1 MHSNFHKLNCLQ
13 FKVMAI
19 EEKEPGFPFYVVS
32 RLISQAYREPLQTL
46 GLTYPQY
53 LVMLCLW
60 EKDGLMVSQIGEKLS
75 LDSGTL
81 TPLLKRLETMN
92 LVKRERSEADER
104 RVTIE
109 LTYPGRALQNK
120 ANALASPL
128 DAVFEDWEEKERVV
142 FQELMARIQDKLQS
156 LP

>member
-1 MHSNFHKLNCLQ
+1 
-13 FKVMAI
+13 MAI

-32 RLISQAYREPLQTL
+32 RLISQAYREPLKML

-92 LVKRERSEADER
+92 LVKRERSEEDER

-109 LTYPGRALQNK
+109 LTYPGRSLQNK
-120 ANALASPL
+120 ADAMPSPL
-128 DAVFEDWEEKERVV
+128 FPVFEDWKDKEKDALQKFMV
-142 FQELMARIQDKLQS
+142 RIQEKLQN
-156 LP
+156 LE